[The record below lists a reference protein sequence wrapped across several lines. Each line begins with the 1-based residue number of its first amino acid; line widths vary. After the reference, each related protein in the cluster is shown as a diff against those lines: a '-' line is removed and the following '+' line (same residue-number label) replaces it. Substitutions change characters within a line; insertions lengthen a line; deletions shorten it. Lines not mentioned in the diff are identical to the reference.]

1 MLSETVLNLSNICRQ
16 TATFKCKRMP
26 TDRITS
32 NKSNKTPPCKQVT
45 QDSLHWQKAA
55 STLLAENT
63 QIREALRL
71 KEKECS
77 HLTTKMFQLGQ
88 SHADLEKRLAL
99 SSRELL
105 VLRADVITPPAV
117 RGIPNIPVNTQ
128 GKDAMYWHQAC
139 RTLQT
144 QYLELKNELDNK
156 TDQFLRLTAS
166 HRTLLRRDPDEFQ
179 PCRETPPSRDRP
191 H

>member
-1 MLSETVLNLSNICRQ
+1 MLSETVLNLSLASRRNAMIK
-16 TATFKCKRMP
+16 AKRMP
-26 TDRITS
+26 AQGKATKPT
-32 NKSNKTPPCKQVT
+32 KVPPVCKQVT

-71 KEKECS
+71 KEKEYS
-77 HLTTKMFQLGQ
+77 SLTSKMYQLGQ
-88 SHADLEKRLAL
+88 SYIDLENRFVLG
-99 SSRELL
+99 SRELL

-128 GKDAMYWHQAC
+128 GRDAMYWHQAC

-144 QYLELKNELDNK
+144 QYLELKSELDNK
-156 TDQFLRLTAS
+156 TDQFIRLTAS
-166 HRTLLRRDPDEFQ
+166 HRTLLRNDEYQ
-179 PCRETPPSRDRP
+179 QCRETPLSEDRP